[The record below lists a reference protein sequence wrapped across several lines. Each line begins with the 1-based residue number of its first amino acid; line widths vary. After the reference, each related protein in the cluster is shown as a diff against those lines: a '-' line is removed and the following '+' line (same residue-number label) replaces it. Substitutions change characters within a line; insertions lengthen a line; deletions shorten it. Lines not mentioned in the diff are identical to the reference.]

1 MKCNKCN
8 KKMEFVK
15 GMRFNEYSIDGRRC
29 SCGEVYYEPEQAQ
42 KILLLNKIKEG
53 TIRAKLGKIRSNLIL
68 RLPKDV
74 ESALG
79 LQKGEEVLIQVE
91 GKGFK
96 SLPA

>member
-1 MKCNKCN
+1 MKCHKCDR
-8 KKMEFVK
+8 KMGFVK
-15 GMRFNEYSIDGRRC
+15 GMKFNEYSIGGWKC
-29 SCGEVYYEPEQAQ
+29 SCGEVYYEPGQAQ
-42 KILLLNKIKEG
+42 RILLLNKLKKE

-74 ESALG
+74 ESALD

-96 SLPA
+96 ILPA